1 MGLTLDD
8 LQGSNVDVWPENHDA
23 VRVFMRM
30 GRQWR
35 HGMSGPTGL
44 DLSAVPMLMR
54 ALKIPRD
61 RLLDVLDS
69 ISVMEATA
77 LEVMYEN

>member
-8 LQGSNVDVWPENHDA
+8 LQGSNVDVWPENHAA

-35 HGMSGPTGL
+35 HGMKGPTGL

-77 LEVMYEN
+77 LEVIYEK

>member
-8 LQGSNVDVWPENHDA
+8 LEGSNVDVWPDNHDA

-35 HGMSGPTGL
+35 HGMNGKTGL

-61 RLLDVLDS
+61 KLLEVLDS
-69 ISVMEATA
+69 IAEMESAA
-77 LEVMYEN
+77 LEVIYEK

>member
-8 LQGSNVDVWPENHDA
+8 LEGSSVDVWPENHDA

-35 HGMSGPTGL
+35 HGMNGPTGL

-54 ALKIPRD
+54 ALKVPRD
-61 RLLDVLDS
+61 KLLEVLDS
-69 ISVMEATA
+69 IAEMESAA
-77 LEVMYEN
+77 LEVIYEK